1 MVWCGVD
8 AVVMM
13 SRLDFSKSSAN
24 SRCGGAA
31 AAAVAHET
39 LSKNLQ
45 HSNEMQPIACYMG
58 TSIMNDINLPLQ
70 QEEAPPVLFIGHHES
85 QRTVPINAQFL
96 GQAQASGYD
105 LLTAPIT
112 TDDFQSRVL
121 AKLED
126 HVQELQA
133 ASSADRV
140 PLPTISPLMPKDT
153 DFTPEDSNSSIIG
166 VVSPWVDLGSSDPLI
181 AHISRQVFNLEV
193 AYASFCGVSNVLVH
207 GPIAG
212 SDATQ
217 YARAILEGLG
227 LGPYVQLHVIMPMT
241 GELELEGAESA
252 HLSELAR
259 PQYLPD
265 LDEDDESEPELYAS
279 WETWN
284 TIRTMCKYST
294 KLALGKCINMLSSP
308 VSLIFLVT

>member
-1 MVWCGVD
+1 
-8 AVVMM
+8 
-13 SRLDFSKSSAN
+13 
-24 SRCGGAA
+24 
-31 AAAVAHET
+31 
-39 LSKNLQ
+39 
-45 HSNEMQPIACYMG
+45 MG
-58 TSIMNDINLPLQ
+58 DVNLPLQ
-70 QEEAPPVLFIGHHES
+70 QEEAPPILFIGHHES
-85 QRTVPINAQFL
+85 QRTLPVSSQFL

-121 AKLED
+121 AKLGD
-126 HVQELQA
+126 HVQKLKA
-133 ASSADRV
+133 ASSPERV

-166 VVSPWVDLGSSDPLI
+166 VVSPWIDLGSPDPLI

-212 SDATQ
+212 SDVTQ
-217 YARAILEGLG
+217 YSRAILEGLG
-227 LGPYVQLHVIMPMT
+227 LGPYVQLHIIMPMT
-241 GELELEGAESA
+241 GELELEGSESA

-259 PQYLPD
+259 PQYVPE

-294 KLALGKCINMLSSP
+294 KLGLCKCIDLLSS
-308 VSLIFLVT
+308 SIFLTSHAIFTPTMTYVGAVER